1 MLMPFPPASSE
12 MRSAF
17 VLDDEP
23 NVGAIVCNALSAAGL
38 KPRSFEDATPFLI
51 QLKREHPE
59 LVVLDL
65 ALGSTDAVEVIR
77 QLEIL
82 QYSGRVLLIS
92 GRDEATL
99 DEINEIGLRHGLQM
113 LPALRKPFRMS
124 ELKDRLKSEALTL
137 QDAGA
142 KSTGKQ
148 EKAEITVDLKE
159 AIDKNWLELWYQ
171 PKIDLKSL
179 VVCGAE
185 VLIRARHPLY
195 GLVLPVNL
203 LPPARDPV
211 YGPLT
216 SAIIRRAMADWCILA
231 DKKVFTKFAIN
242 APASVFHAPDFVN
255 FVRKLI
261 PRDPRFPGLIVEI
274 TEDDVIRDPAYVA
287 EVATQLKLY
296 NISLSIDDFGSAYA
310 SLSRLLELPCE
321 ELKLDRSFVMDC
333 ATNDLKRALCQ
344 TVVDLSHS
352 FGLKVCAEGVEN
364 MNDLRT
370 LITMGCDV
378 AQGYLFAKPM
388 PLEQLTR
395 TLLAPMSMT
404 GAAHEAEPAMTTPGA
419 IAR

>member
-1 MLMPFPPASSE
+1 MPAPYPAE
-12 MRSAF
+12 NRSAF

-23 NVGAIVCNALSAAGL
+23 NVGAIVCKALAAAGFR
-38 KPRSFEDATPFLI
+38 PQSFVAETPFLI
-51 QLKREHPE
+51 QVKKECPE

-77 QLEIL
+77 QLEVL
-82 QYSGRVLLIS
+82 RYPGRVLLIS

-99 DEINEIGLRHGLQM
+99 EEINEIGLRRGLRM
-113 LPALRKPFRMS
+113 LPALRKPFRVS
-124 ELKDRLKSEALTL
+124 ELKDRLQTEELKSSEAS
-137 QDAGA
+137 A
-142 KSTGKQ
+142 KPPAKP
-148 EKAEITVDLKE
+148 EKPDITVDLKE

-179 VVCGAE
+179 VVCGVE

-203 LPPARDPV
+203 LPPARDPL

-216 SAIIRRAMADWCILA
+216 SAVIRRAMADWCTLA
-231 DKKVFTKFAIN
+231 DKKIFTKFAVN

-255 FVRKLI
+255 FVRKLL
-261 PRDPRFPGLIVEI
+261 PRDRRFPGLIVEI
-274 TEDDVIRDPAYVA
+274 TEDEVIRDPAYVA

-321 ELKLDRSFVMDC
+321 ELKLDRSFVADC
-333 ATNDLKRALCQ
+333 ASNDLKRALCQ
-344 TVVDLSHS
+344 TVVDLSHR

-364 MNDLRT
+364 MHDLRA
-370 LITMGCDV
+370 LVTMGCDI
-378 AQGYLFAKPM
+378 AQGFLFAKPM

-395 TLLAPMSMT
+395 TLLAPQDMA
-404 GAAHEAEPAMTTPGA
+404 GAAHEPASSMMKIAGA
-419 IAR
+419 ACG

>member
-1 MLMPFPPASSE
+1 
-12 MRSAF
+12 
-17 VLDDEP
+17 
-23 NVGAIVCNALSAAGL
+23 
-38 KPRSFEDATPFLI
+38 
-51 QLKREHPE
+51 
-59 LVVLDL
+59 
-65 ALGSTDAVEVIR
+65 
-77 QLEIL
+77 
-82 QYSGRVLLIS
+82 
-92 GRDEATL
+92 
-99 DEINEIGLRHGLQM
+99 M